1 MERAVIKRAMNA
13 GGGMAEGGV
22 LTIATANTALAD
34 ETSGARGEFVLL
46 TVSDTGTG
54 MEPEVL
60 RRAVEPFFTTKSVGR
75 GSGLGLSMVYGFV
88 KQSDGHID
96 IESVAGK
103 GTVVRIYLPMITTA
117 EGTGPAAPASLA
129 PPSSSITPYTA
140 SSLPPPTFPL

>member
-1 MERAVIKRAMNA
+1 M
-13 GGGMAEGGV
+13 
-22 LTIATANTALAD
+22 
-34 ETSGARGEFVLL
+34 

-96 IESVAGK
+96 IESVAAK
-103 GTVVRIYLPMITTA
+103 GTVVRIYLPMIKSA
-117 EGTGPAAPASLA
+117 EGTGSADPASLIA
-129 PPSSSITPYTA
+129 QSSSITA
-140 SSLPPPTFPL
+140 